1 MYENHLS
8 KSLKIKMR
16 GHKDIDFVDVA
27 LAPDTELFID
37 PCLIEVGNTQWCKSA
52 QKTIDSFFDALYL
65 SYRQPTNRSSTYKL
79 LQHLGERN
87 EARLGYGNGD
97 NGKGNTAEG
106 MMEILADVPMLIA
119 RGIQMDD
126 PIDLPLFISD
136 FAEDG
141 MSDML
146 VNILYKELSEF
157 TVQQCQKYGISTC
170 KIDAVRYYWDVDTAS
185 WQCYS
190 GDCLKVEGK
199 ISLLIPKGIVRKGYY
214 YNTSQYLNSVIVSRI
229 QEEKTVCLNGKE
241 VAPRKK
247 DIYAEE
253 CKTYGSVIEAARVR
267 TLEDPSALSFYHSN
281 MKVAYS
287 GRGMTDEELDDFV
300 YGKSDG

>member
-8 KSLKIKMR
+8 KSLNIKMQ

-37 PCLIEVGNTQWCKSA
+37 PCLIEAGNTQWCQNA

-65 SYRQPTNRSSTYKL
+65 SYRKPVNRSSTYKL

-106 MMEILADVPMLIA
+106 MMEILADVPKLIA
-119 RGIQMDD
+119 RGIQMEA

-157 TVQQCQKYGISTC
+157 TVQQCKKYGISTC
-170 KIDAVRYYWDVDTAS
+170 KIDTARYYWDVDTSS
-185 WQCYS
+185 WQRYS
-190 GDCLKVEGK
+190 GNCLKVEGK
-199 ISLLIPKGIVRKGYY
+199 IVLLIPKGIVRKGYY

-253 CKTYGSVIEAARVR
+253 CKTYGSVIEAARAR
-267 TLEDPSALSFYHSN
+267 TLEDPSALSSYHNN
-281 MKVAYS
+281 MKAAYN

-300 YGKSDG
+300 YGEADE